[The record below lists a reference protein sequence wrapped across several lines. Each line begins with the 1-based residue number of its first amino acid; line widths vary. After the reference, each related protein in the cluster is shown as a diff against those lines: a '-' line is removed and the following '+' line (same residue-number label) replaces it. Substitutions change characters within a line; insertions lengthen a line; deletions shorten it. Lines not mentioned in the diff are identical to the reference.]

1 VIRWKDT
8 CRFDDINGAIVL
20 AILRADALFAAAGVD
35 CWITSLNDST
45 HMLGSK
51 HFIGRAVDLRSH
63 HLPEADRAEFHHKLR
78 VALGPQFTV
87 LYESPRKPN
96 EHYHIQF
103 NGV

>member
-1 VIRWKDT
+1 MIRWKDT
-8 CRFDDINGAIVL
+8 CRFDDLHGAIVL
-20 AILRADALFAAAGVD
+20 ALLRADALYAVQGVD
-35 CWITSLNDST
+35 CWITSSNDSA

-63 HLPEADRAEFHHKLR
+63 HLPANERREFHHKLR

-87 LYESPRKPN
+87 LYESPGQPN
-96 EHYHIQF
+96 EHYHVQF